1 MGLSERAAERASDYP
16 SDRAAE
22 RGSDRLI
29 AADRLIGVQPWTI
42 GVFDAAGNTSAPQP
56 RRVTAD
62 RLPTADEVVAIE
74 HLAREEG
81 YRAGLAEGQDA
92 GARLETLLTGVSE
105 SIARMER
112 EIADSLV
119 KLAVDLARQ
128 VVRET
133 IAVRPEILV
142 PLVNDALAGI
152 ARRAD
157 PGALYVHP
165 SDLPIVEDRLGDA
178 LAHAGWRP
186 FADEAVARGGCRLEF
201 SGGEVDAGI
210 ATRWTRV
217 MSQLER
223 SDAWLV

>member
-1 MGLSERAAERASDYP
+1 MGLSERASERAP
-16 SDRAAE
+16 DRAPD
-22 RGSDRLI
+22 RTSDRLI
-29 AADRLIGVQPWTI
+29 AADRLVGVQPWTI
-42 GVFDAAGNTSAPQP
+42 GVFDAAGNTSAPHP
-56 RRVTAD
+56 RRVTAAH
-62 RLPTADEVVAIE
+62 LPTADEVVAIE

-81 YRAGLAEGQDA
+81 YRAGLAEAQD
-92 GARLETLLTGVSE
+92 GSARLEALLTGVAE

-133 IAVRPEILV
+133 IAVRPEILI

-152 ARRAD
+152 ARSAD

-165 SDLPIVEDRLGDA
+165 SDLPIVEERLGEA

-186 FADEAVARGGCRLEF
+186 FGDEHVERGGCRLEF
-201 SGGEVDAGI
+201 TGGEVDASI

-223 SDAWLV
+223 DDAWLV